1 MPARSSSASASRPS
15 PFLSC
20 PTLPACPWQPRL
32 LVLPGLLAA
41 AAAWNAAYP
50 EDALGMVEQ
59 GCLVGG
65 FLSWKV
71 RIRCVCLG
79 SAFVPAH

>member
-1 MPARSSSASASRPS
+1 MHNAPLPNPTR
-15 PFLSC
+15 
-20 PTLPACPWQPRL
+20 PTLPACASQPRL

-50 EDALGMVEQ
+50 EEALGMVEQ

-71 RIRCVCLG
+71 RTPCACLG
-79 SAFVPAH
+79 SAFVPSSTEAP